1 MSIDLKLMGSFHKR
15 GIYFVCLFGIWN
27 CVGVYFTWIIFY
39 ILSVDYSPGV
49 NYSMTLGEQIPKEM
63 NREEMDLFGTKR
75 ISKMEKVVIQNS
87 SKFVQISMNLNSPN
101 WIDIFPPHI
110 S

>member
-1 MSIDLKLMGSFHKR
+1 
-15 GIYFVCLFGIWN
+15 
-27 CVGVYFTWIIFY
+27 
-39 ILSVDYSPGV
+39 
-49 NYSMTLGEQIPKEM
+49 MTLGEQIPKEM

-101 WIDIFPPHI
+101 
-110 S
+110 